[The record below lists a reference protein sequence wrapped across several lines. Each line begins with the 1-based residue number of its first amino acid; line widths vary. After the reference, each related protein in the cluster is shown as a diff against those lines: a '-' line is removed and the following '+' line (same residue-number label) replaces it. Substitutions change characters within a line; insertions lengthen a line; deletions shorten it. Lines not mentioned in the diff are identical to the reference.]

1 MNNKYGYAEGGFL
14 DDGAS
19 VDPISGNE
27 VPSGSLAEEVRD
39 DVPAQLS
46 EGEFVVPADV
56 VRFIGLDKLMKMRE
70 TAKAGLA
77 NMEAEGQM
85 GGSPAPMAPMAPEV
99 SEMND
104 DMEMDALIDGMDR
117 DDFDSSVQT
126 FADGGSVIPNYKDY
140 TGRDYNVAGTPEY
153 RMYTDGTDF
162 KNFTFIGG
170 KPVEAIPEGWTPYVE
185 DGEEEGGGQGEGDS
199 VESTTQS
206 TVNSGPSDTARMT
219 RDYKNNI
226 GPSGYQADL
235 TRSTRI
241 RSQRIN
247 ALDAMIKPN
256 MDQEA
261 TDLMFASMTPQAQEL
276 YNSRFKDPEGLDS
289 YFSEGMGV
297 ADRFLLSQK
306 TADSM
311 NNSNGAIEQGSQYLP
326 DGRPIEWKKMVG
338 GIVKAFSGGLEI
350 GALDEFGKLL
360 DNITGERI
368 NTVGTTEPSAVDR
381 PTYNQE
387 YWSKFKGTPDELLAA
402 QRKASQDMSGGLR
415 GGWSINAYGNKI
427 YKEPGTYDQWDHIA
441 DVRANQENTRKLK
454 ADRIAAQEK
463 AEADQIETQNEMDTL
478 RERAEKVAAS
488 KANDYAKEKERAA
501 AQRAKSLAQQAAA
514 KAAADK
520 AIRDRQLAT
529 QGPAGSGGGGDGEG
543 QRQRDAQKNAA
554 GGTGGGV
561 RSSSG
566 ISGYQGSSVG
576 EAGRYKGGLIKK
588 MPKDN
593 TVGLLSKKVAK
604 QKTKAKKGALAAKR
618 T

>member
-126 FADGGSVIPNYKDY
+126 FSDGGSVIPNYKDY
-140 TGRDYNVAGTPEY
+140 TGRDYNIAGTPEY

-170 KPVEAIPEGWTPYVE
+170 KPVEPIPEGWTSYVE
-185 DGEEEGGGQGEGDS
+185 DGEEEEEEGQVDS
-199 VESTTQS
+199 VETAP
-206 TVNSGPSDTARMT
+206 VDSGDHRPTDGTAALT
-219 RDYKNNI
+219 RDYKKNM
-226 GPSGYQADL
+226 GPDGYQADL
-235 TRSTRI
+235 IRSTRI

-261 TDLMFASMTPQAQEL
+261 TDLMFAAMTPQAQEL
-276 YNSRFKDPEGLDS
+276 YNSRFKDPKGLDS

-297 ADRFLLSQK
+297 ADRFLLAQK

-311 NNSNGAIEQGSQYLP
+311 NLTNGAIEQGSQYLP

-338 GIVKAFSGGLEI
+338 GIVKAFSGGIEI
-350 GALDEFGKLL
+350 GVLNEFGKLL
-360 DNITGERI
+360 DKVTGERI

-387 YWSKFKGTPDELLAA
+387 YWSKFKGTPDELRAA
-402 QRKASQDMSGGLR
+402 QRRASQDMSGGLR

-427 YKEPGTYDQWDHIA
+427 YKEPGTYDIWDRIA
-441 DVRANQENTRKLK
+441 EIKDNQENTRKIK
-454 ADRIAAQEK
+454 ADRIAEE
-463 AEADQIETQNEMDTL
+463 EA
-478 RERAEKVAAS
+478 K
-488 KANDYAKEKERAA
+488 
-501 AQRAKSLAQQAAA
+501 
-514 KAAADK
+514 ADK
-520 AIRDRQLAT
+520 AAKKLADEIALKNKEDARNNFT
-529 QGPAGSGGGGDGEG
+529 PTPTTPPTPTPKPEPIATPPVQPPGRTYSTVNSGGGGKGE
-543 QRQRDAQKNAA
+543 RQRDAKGNA
-554 GGTGGGV
+554 T
-561 RSSSG
+561 
-566 ISGYQGSSVG
+566 
-576 EAGRYKGGLIKK
+576 KGGAVTSGTTGKNTTGKSFNYGGLVSPSKPKIKK
-588 MPKDN
+588 MRNDP
-593 TVGLLSKKVAK
+593 TSGLASKKKAK
-604 QKTKAKKGALAAKR
+604 QKAQAKKGALAAKR